1 MREVELD
8 DMKGKRGSGSENR
21 KLEEMVV
28 KREGRREILS
38 GMNNGRMQRG
48 EKRVEVREEVREDEN
63 VQE

>member
-28 KREGRREILS
+28 KRDGRREILS
-38 GMNNGRMQRG
+38 GMNKGSMQRG
-48 EKRVEVREEVREDEN
+48 ENRVEVREEF
-63 VQE
+63 

>member
-48 EKRVEVREEVREDEN
+48 ENRVEVREEF
-63 VQE
+63 

>member
-8 DMKGKRGSGSENR
+8 DMKGKRGSGSENT

-28 KREGRREILS
+28 KREGRREILR

-48 EKRVEVREEVREDEN
+48 ENRVEVREKVREDEN
-63 VQE
+63 VKE

>member
-28 KREGRREILS
+28 KRDGRREILS

-48 EKRVEVREEVREDEN
+48 ENRVEVREKVREDEN
-63 VQE
+63 VKE